1 MTVKM
6 VFITGLFLVSIWPYC
21 LTFLSATISV
31 PDTTKWL
38 DWTFFFPLL
47 NGMIQPLIYILS
59 FERLREVFVK
69 VICCQK
75 RGEGRR
81 TAMALAIFRT
91 TRTLSTNLTNSQNSR
106 STVMEESTKSE
117 SPEPR
122 KHSVISQVTILSEG
136 GASDTV
142 EEYKKCNPDDKG
154 SMTGINS

>member
-1 MTVKM
+1 M

-69 VICCQK
+69 VK
-75 RGEGRR
+75 RGECKR
-81 TAMALAIFRT
+81 TAMSLAILKT
-91 TRTLSTNLTNSQNSR
+91 TQLWHNF
-106 STVMEESTKSE
+106 EK
-117 SPEPR
+117 
-122 KHSVISQVTILSEG
+122 
-136 GASDTV
+136 
-142 EEYKKCNPDDKG
+142 
-154 SMTGINS
+154 

>member
-1 MTVKM
+1 M

-106 STVMEESTKSE
+106 STVMEESNKSE

-136 GASDTV
+136 GASDTL
-142 EEYKKCNPDDKG
+142 EEYKQCNPDGKG
-154 SMTGINS
+154 SITTMTDINS

>member
-1 MTVKM
+1 M
-6 VFITGLFLVSIWPYC
+6 VCITGLFLVTVSPFC
-21 LTFLSATISV
+21 FVFAGAAFAV
-31 PDTTKWL
+31 PQTTKWL

-106 STVMEESTKSE
+106 STVMEESTKTE

-122 KHSVISQVTILSEG
+122 KHSLISQVTILSEG
-136 GASDTV
+136 EASDTL
-142 EEYKKCNPDDKG
+142 EEYKQCNPDDK
-154 SMTGINS
+154 SSITTMTDINA